1 MVHVDVV
8 SQPVK
13 PCLERPSLPTIAA
26 DRLPCFEKDLL
37 GQVFGVRMAA
47 GTAIQILV
55 DTLYEEIVEFAEGAS
70 RDATTRS
77 TSATTIAS
85 PGRTFDLLGSTA
97 RASMLDRVNASS
109 SIGSVGRLA
118 LT

>member
-13 PCLERPSLPTIAA
+13 PGLERPSLPTIAA

-55 DTLYEEIVEFAEGAS
+55 DTLYEEIVEFAEGA
-70 RDATTRS
+70 RV
-77 TSATTIAS
+77 
-85 PGRTFDLLGSTA
+85 A
-97 RASMLDRVNASS
+97 RCDNPIDQRHHDCLAGADVRPARLDGAREHA
-109 SIGSVGRLA
+109 
-118 LT
+118 